1 MTLLVAMVEPPRE
14 GLVLPRLADTSPLT
28 PAETVGLYREMTKDL
43 LRAGMESGGDVL
55 VNYRPDDLL
64 PEPHVR
70 ERSSEDAVRELV
82 AEVLDDDELDGTR
95 FEVQV
100 GSNYEARVGNTVTH
114 LLEAEDESSVAVAE
128 PVAPLLDR
136 SALDAAAMK
145 LRRRDVVL
153 GPAGDGRVHYAA
165 FGDPIDFAGAYAV
178 PEVETLTAR
187 ARDADLDVD
196 FVPPSTAVRTGADL
210 RTLIPRVAS
219 RRRAGRSTPAHTAAF
234 LADLPVHV
242 TEEAGER
249 TLVRK

>member
-1 MTLLVAMVEPPRE
+1 MTLLIAMIEPPRE
-14 GLVLPRLADTSPLT
+14 GLVLPQLADTSPLT
-28 PAETVGLYREMTKDL
+28 PAEAVDLYRAMTKDL

-64 PEPHVR
+64 AEPHVR

-82 AEVLDDDELDGTR
+82 AEALDEEELDGTR

-100 GSNYEARVGNTVTH
+100 GSSYEARVGNTVAH
-114 LLEAEDESSVAVAE
+114 LLETEEQSSVAVAK

-153 GPAGDGRVHYAA
+153 GPAADGRVHYAA
-165 FGDPIDFAGAYAV
+165 FGEPIDFAGAYAV
-178 PEVETLTAR
+178 PELETLTAR

-196 FVPPSTAVRTGADL
+196 FIPPSVAVRTGADL
-210 RTLIPRVAS
+210 RTLIPRIAA
-219 RRRAGRSTPAHTAAF
+219 RRRAGRSTPTHTTAF
-234 LADLPVHV
+234 LDELPVRV
-242 TEEAGER
+242 AERSGER
-249 TLVRK
+249 TLVRD

>member
-1 MTLLVAMVEPPRE
+1 MTLLVAMVDPPRK

-28 PAETVGLYREMTKDL
+28 PAEVVELYRAMTKDL

-64 PEPHVR
+64 PEPSVR
-70 ERSSEDAVRELV
+70 ERTSEEAVRALV
-82 AEVLDDDELDGTR
+82 AEALAEDELDGTR

-100 GSNYEARVGNTVTH
+100 GSNYEARVGNTVAH
-114 LLEAEDESSVAVAE
+114 LLETEAQSSVAVAE

-153 GPAGDGRVHYAA
+153 GPAADGRVHYAA
-165 FGDPIDFAGAYAV
+165 FGEPIDFAGAYAT
-178 PEVETLTAR
+178 PELETLTAR

-196 FVPPSTAVRTGADL
+196 FIPPSTAVRTGADL
-210 RTLIPRVAS
+210 RTLLPRIAA
-219 RRRAGRSTPAHTAAF
+219 RRRAGRSIPAYTADF
-234 LADLPVHV
+234 LNDLPVHV
-242 TEEAGER
+242 TERGGER